1 MSSGTGPLPERR
13 VLPHSTFLRMT
24 SSFRR
29 SRSVGS
35 GGSSGVCGS
44 ERLPFVVRFGT
55 KVKLFP

>member
-1 MSSGTGPLPERR
+1 MSWGAVPLPDRR

-29 SRSVGS
+29 ACSVGS

-44 ERLPFVVRFGT
+44 ERLSFVVRFGT